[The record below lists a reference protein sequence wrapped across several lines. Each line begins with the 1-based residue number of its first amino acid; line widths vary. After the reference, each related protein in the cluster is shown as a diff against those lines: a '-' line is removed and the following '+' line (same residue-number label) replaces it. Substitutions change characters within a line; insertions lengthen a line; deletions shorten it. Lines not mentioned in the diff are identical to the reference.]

1 MIQRTDYT
9 LTTCP
14 QYPKLICPLGAAAL
28 AGHLTEK
35 CPTPLLFKVSTSC
48 PVCSGSEGPVSN
60 KGQILNWR
68 MSLAGKAL
76 FALRA
81 SGSRLIIATPFLIP
95 AGGREKAS
103 KR

>member
-1 MIQRTDYT
+1 
-9 LTTCP
+9 
-14 QYPKLICPLGAAAL
+14 
-28 AGHLTEK
+28 
-35 CPTPLLFKVSTSC
+35 
-48 PVCSGSEGPVSN
+48 
-60 KGQILNWR
+60 